1 MEILGF
7 TLDVI
12 GKLMVAFTAVMVHH
26 RFFKE
31 HKVNEQIFRIMK
43 REQVIGIVGIV
54 FIVIGYLLQ
63 LPAKIG

>member
-31 HKVNEQIFRIMK
+31 HKVDEKIFRIMK
-43 REQVIGIVGIV
+43 REQLIGILGIIL
-54 FIVIGYLLQ
+54 IVIGYLLQ